1 MDVILYMDN
10 LAAFITEEE
19 LKTLFT
25 EVGEVIANEMT
36 KIRIS
41 REPNVMDDCLPSS
54 TSGTSGQ
61 IGREVARFRAYSL
74 SGGTLRV
81 HLTML
86 REQRS
91 SLSKIFEP

>member
-1 MDVILYMDN
+1 MDVVLYIDN

-25 EVGEVIANEMT
+25 EVGEAIADEMT
-36 KIRIS
+36 KNRIS
-41 REPNVMDDCLPSS
+41 RELNDTDHHLPIS
-54 TSGTSGQ
+54 TAATSGQ
-61 IGREVARFRAYSL
+61 IGREVARFSAYSL
-74 SGGTLRV
+74 SSGTLRV
-81 HLTML
+81 RLTML